1 MKKFSNLMDIKLDS
15 EAIYGNHDKD
25 ITTKITIYGDKV
37 NTNFQ
42 CKKIHQTK
50 MLHINTCH

>member
-25 ITTKITIYGDKV
+25 ITTKITICGDKV

-50 MLHINTCH
+50 ILHINTCH